1 MSSTQS
7 TQLLEILKERFRAQG
22 LRYSDLADKLSVG
35 ERTIKRYLSGHGL
48 SPSILER
55 LCFLA
60 GVRLSEIAL
69 ELEEREERPG
79 HLSPEQETAL
89 STQAFAAFAFRLL
102 RHGWSIADLQEEFSL
117 QAQQLTDCL
126 GYLQK
131 AKLID
136 LLPGNRVLIRT
147 KQFIDWSPGGPVR
160 RVFDTAVK
168 QGFHDMDY
176 GDPQSVWDLKVIK
189 VSDDDLGKLRELV
202 REFSDAVKA
211 LGSKTRR
218 VHEGGVWFSALA
230 AVRGVDPATLRQSP
244 PEL

>member
-7 TQLLEILKERFRAQG
+7 AQLLEILKERFRAQG

-89 STQAFAAFAFRLL
+89 ST
-102 RHGWSIADLQEEFSL
+102 
-117 QAQQLTDCL
+117 
-126 GYLQK
+126 
-131 AKLID
+131 
-136 LLPGNRVLIRT
+136 
-147 KQFIDWSPGGPVR
+147 
-160 RVFDTAVK
+160 
-168 QGFHDMDY
+168 
-176 GDPQSVWDLKVIK
+176 
-189 VSDDDLGKLRELV
+189 
-202 REFSDAVKA
+202 
-211 LGSKTRR
+211 
-218 VHEGGVWFSALA
+218 
-230 AVRGVDPATLRQSP
+230 
-244 PEL
+244 